1 MIFGGSVRK
10 EERASS
16 RPPKAALAVTIRRTW
31 WGAGHEKEKGCRPGG
46 IGRQPPI
53 GPSG

>member
-16 RPPKAALAVTIRRTW
+16 RPPKAALAVKIRRT
-31 WGAGHEKEKGCRPGG
+31 
-46 IGRQPPI
+46 
-53 GPSG
+53 